1 MSKNEENNSQI
12 VLNNNITQNLKQYF
26 HHKNNSSNIT
36 PDSPSNLMSM
46 KLHSLNS
53 NKNDQKKLIPNNNNN
68 NHSINN
74 KINTNN
80 INNSLQDMNNI
91 RIKLSKIS
99 SQFSANTP
107 KQLANIYNQ
116 LCGVRVDPSNIVV
129 KKNLNLE
136 MKNLKKSMKNSGNK
150 GERNT
155 KINND
160 IVKYVNNDKFHF
172 NGNFLNMKNN
182 CSKIIL
188 SQSKSF
194 INKNKNKNENDINP
208 GINTPS
214 NKSFNNINVKKKIEN
229 KKLGL
234 TMLNKSS
241 NNIYRNYYS
250 KNLKDNCVMNT
261 SNSQNE
267 YFHNNDNTNKIIKSN
282 NLSKGNKKFSED
294 SSDNINKKIYLM
306 KPVYKRKKSVN
317 NNKSIENSNINT
329 NQSSICSRNKNF
341 YDDNIVNDFLNN
353 NIENPEE
360 LHFFYV
366 KILQKTNEISK
377 KFEID

>member
-1 MSKNEENNSQI
+1 
-12 VLNNNITQNLKQYF
+12 
-26 HHKNNSSNIT
+26 
-36 PDSPSNLMSM
+36 
-46 KLHSLNS
+46 
-53 NKNDQKKLIPNNNNN
+53 
-68 NHSINN
+68 
-74 KINTNN
+74 
-80 INNSLQDMNNI
+80 
-91 RIKLSKIS
+91 
-99 SQFSANTP
+99 
-107 KQLANIYNQ
+107 
-116 LCGVRVDPSNIVV
+116 
-129 KKNLNLE
+129 
-136 MKNLKKSMKNSGNK
+136 
-150 GERNT
+150 
-155 KINND
+155 
-160 IVKYVNNDKFHF
+160 
-172 NGNFLNMKNN
+172 
-182 CSKIIL
+182 
-188 SQSKSF
+188 
-194 INKNKNKNENDINP
+194 
-208 GINTPS
+208 
-214 NKSFNNINVKKKIEN
+214 
-229 KKLGL
+229 
-234 TMLNKSS
+234 
-241 NNIYRNYYS
+241 
-250 KNLKDNCVMNT
+250 MNT

>member
-12 VLNNNITQNLKQYF
+12 VLNNNFTQNLKQYF
-26 HHKNNSSNIT
+26 HHKNNSFNIT
-36 PDSPSNLMSM
+36 PDSPSNLISM

-150 GERNT
+150 SERNT
-155 KINND
+155 KMNND

-250 KNLKDNCVMNT
+250 KNLKDNHVMNT

-282 NLSKGNKKFSED
+282 NLTKGNKKFSED
-294 SSDNINKKIYLM
+294 SIDNINKKIYLM

>member
-1 MSKNEENNSQI
+1 M
-12 VLNNNITQNLKQYF
+12 LNNNITQNLKQYF

-136 MKNLKKSMKNSGNK
+136 MKNLKKNMKNSGNK
-150 GERNT
+150 SERNT
-155 KINND
+155 KMNND

-194 INKNKNKNENDINP
+194 INQNKNKNENDINP

-214 NKSFNNINVKKKIEN
+214 NKSFNNINIKKKIEN

-250 KNLKDNCVMNT
+250 KNLKDNHVMNT

-329 NQSSICSRNKNF
+329 NQSSICSKNKNF

>member
-12 VLNNNITQNLKQYF
+12 VLNNNFTQNLKQYF
-26 HHKNNSSNIT
+26 HHKNNSSNLIT
-36 PDSPSNLMSM
+36 DSPSNMLSM
-46 KLHSLNS
+46 QLHSLNS
-53 NKNDQKKLIPNNNNN
+53 NKNNQKKLIPNNPGNN
-68 NHSINN
+68 NHSIKN
-74 KINTNN
+74 KTNTNN
-80 INNSLQDMNNI
+80 VNNSLQEANNI

-99 SQFSANTP
+99 SQYSANTP

-116 LCGVRVDPSNIVV
+116 LCGIRVDPSNIVV
-129 KKNLNLE
+129 KKNLKLE
-136 MKNLKKSMKNSGNK
+136 MKNSRKNKKDSGDK
-150 GERNT
+150 SKRNT
-155 KINND
+155 KNNND
-160 IVKYVNNDKFHF
+160 IVKYVNNDKFNF
-172 NGNFLNMKNN
+172 NGNFLNIKNN

-194 INKNKNKNENDINP
+194 INKNKNKNDINT

-234 TMLNKSS
+234 TVLNKSS
-241 NNIYRNYYS
+241 SNIYRNFYS
-250 KNLKDNCVMNT
+250 KNLKDNIVTNT

-267 YFHNNDNTNKIIKSN
+267 YFHNNHNT
-282 NLSKGNKKFSED
+282 KGNKKFSED

-306 KPVYKRKKSVN
+306 KPVYKRKKST

-329 NQSSICSRNKNF
+329 NQSSICSKNKNF
-341 YDDNIVNDFLNN
+341 YDDNIMNDFLNN

>member
-1 MSKNEENNSQI
+1 
-12 VLNNNITQNLKQYF
+12 
-26 HHKNNSSNIT
+26 
-36 PDSPSNLMSM
+36 
-46 KLHSLNS
+46 
-53 NKNDQKKLIPNNNNN
+53 
-68 NHSINN
+68 
-74 KINTNN
+74 
-80 INNSLQDMNNI
+80 
-91 RIKLSKIS
+91 
-99 SQFSANTP
+99 
-107 KQLANIYNQ
+107 
-116 LCGVRVDPSNIVV
+116 
-129 KKNLNLE
+129 
-136 MKNLKKSMKNSGNK
+136 
-150 GERNT
+150 
-155 KINND
+155 
-160 IVKYVNNDKFHF
+160 
-172 NGNFLNMKNN
+172 
-182 CSKIIL
+182 
-188 SQSKSF
+188 
-194 INKNKNKNENDINP
+194 
-208 GINTPS
+208 
-214 NKSFNNINVKKKIEN
+214 
-229 KKLGL
+229 
-234 TMLNKSS
+234 MLNKSS

-267 YFHNNDNTNKIIKSN
+267 YFHNNDNTNKIIKLN